1 MTADHITLTPSKP
14 RGTTC
19 AVAGPPQDIKPD
31 QSARPHLPCAI
42 SPPLGVEAGQA
53 LHVVSRSG
61 VRLEIH
67 DLPEIAREWK
77 AFAYRADHL
86 VFQSFDWLAN
96 WQRHV
101 GTRRGTIPAI
111 VVGREMHGETLLI
124 LPPAG

>member
-19 AVAGPPQDIKPD
+19 AVAGSPQDIKPD
-31 QSARPHLPCAI
+31 QSARTHLPFAI
-42 SPPLGVEAGQA
+42 SPPLGVAAGQS

-77 AFAYRADHL
+77 AFEYRADHL
-86 VFQSFDWLAN
+86 AFQSFDWLAN

-101 GTRRGTIPAI
+101 RTRRGTSTAAA
-111 VVGREMHGETLLI
+111 
-124 LPPAG
+124 AGGGADE